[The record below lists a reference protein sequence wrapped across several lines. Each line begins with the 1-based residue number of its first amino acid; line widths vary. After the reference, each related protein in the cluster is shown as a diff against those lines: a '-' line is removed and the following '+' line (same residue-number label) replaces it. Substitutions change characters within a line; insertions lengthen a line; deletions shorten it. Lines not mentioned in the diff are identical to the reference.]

1 MEVLSNN
8 GEKDPELWR
17 VARKRAG
24 FKTSFFMY
32 LAVNGFLWVLWWVTT
47 GGETWNAGILGAW
60 PIWPT
65 LGWGIGIFFQ
75 YLDAYRDP
83 KGGMV
88 EREYEKLKKER
99 GRM

>member
-17 VARKRAG
+17 VAKKRAG
-24 FKTSFFMY
+24 FKASFYTY
-32 LAVNGFLWVLWWVTT
+32 LVVNGFLWVLWFITSRDD
-47 GGETWNAGILGAW
+47 NDAGILGAW
-60 PIWPT
+60 PIWST
-65 LGWGIGIFFQ
+65 IGWGIGILFQ
-75 YLDAYRDP
+75 YQDAYKDP

-99 GRM
+99 GQM